1 MGWFWDLIMVG
12 LKCFFA
18 SVEQD
23 YEKTMQKCS
32 VLCPGLR
39 RSGSLLCSDDNI
51 DSGINKLG
59 IDFNPG

>member
-1 MGWFWDLIMVG
+1 MVG

-51 DSGINKLG
+51 DSGDSQVG
-59 IDFNPG
+59 DRF